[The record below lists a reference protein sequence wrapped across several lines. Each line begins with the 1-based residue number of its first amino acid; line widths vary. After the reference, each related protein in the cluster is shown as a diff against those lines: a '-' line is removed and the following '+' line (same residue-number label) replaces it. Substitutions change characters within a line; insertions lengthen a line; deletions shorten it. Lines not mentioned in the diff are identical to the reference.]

1 MNSSSDSS
9 KSNVFRFKPK
19 DSMSDLSSL
28 SEPIIET
35 FLNPW
40 YNPNIQQS
48 TSQHHGLKE
57 ENEMDVNLLIKDFK
71 DELRERDAR
80 TEQRQRDLEERLSK
94 QEERYLTDSKE
105 REERYLADARERE
118 ERYIH
123 LADEI
128 KQSAADMKNSNEDT
142 VKSVR
147 QNTIATYIGIGAMVV
162 TVVAALVAL
171 AVSILPLIK

>member
-1 MNSSSDSS
+1 MNSSSDSTKS
-9 KSNVFRFKPK
+9 KIIPLKPK
-19 DSMSDLSSL
+19 DSVTDL
-28 SEPIIET
+28 PILGDPFIEN
-35 FLNPW
+35 FNKAW
-40 YNPNIQQS
+40 YNQNIPQS
-48 TSQHHGLKE
+48 PSQLHGLKE
-57 ENEMDVNLLIKDFK
+57 ENEMDVNLLMKDFK

-128 KQSAADMKNSNEDT
+128 KQSAADMKKSNEDT

-171 AVSILPLIK
+171 AVTILPLIN